1 MKHIAKM
8 TGVLLAAMLLLS
20 GCTIENI
27 AYAATINGQQ
37 VPLAEYKYIFESS
50 KSMVSQEISTD
61 GNVDW
66 ETATYEGKNAKEA
79 VHDEAMEQLVQLYVG
94 AQKAEEAGIKPD
106 NQSNQYVNNVR
117 NQLVQSAGGE
127 DKYKA
132 YLKEIGTTDEAVKS
146 VYEKSYLMNMLFNKY
161 TQENPEYQPNDE
173 TLKAYFFDH
182 YVKAKHI
189 LFSTVDDNR
198 QPLDEATAAQKEQSA
213 KDTLAELQSGADF
226 DTLMNERCEDPGLAS
241 NPNGYIFGKNM
252 MDPPFEAAAYALEP
266 DAVSDIVKGAYGY
279 HILKRIELTDA
290 DYETFKAEQIQQ
302 NVTGAAHVENALLS
316 EKFDKVLKDAAAAM
330 TVERNEK
337 ELSKLEFKTPS
348 SK

>member
-1 MKHIAKM
+1 MKHIVKV
-8 TGVLLAAMLLLS
+8 TGLLLATMLLFA

-37 VPLAEYKYIFESS
+37 IPLAEYKYIFESS
-50 KSMVSQEISTD
+50 KSMISQSISSD
-61 GNVDW
+61 GTVDW

-79 VHDEAMEQLVQLYVG
+79 VHDEAMKQLTQLYVG
-94 AQKAEEAGIKPD
+94 AQKAEEAGIKTD
-106 NQSNQYVNNVR
+106 NQTNQYVNNVR
-117 NQLVQSAGGE
+117 NQLVQNAGGE

-161 TQENPEYQPNDE
+161 TQEDPEYQPTE
-173 TLKAYFFDH
+173 ESLKTYFFEN

-198 QPLDEATAAQKEQSA
+198 QPLDDATAAQKEQSA
-213 KDTLAELQSGADF
+213 KDTLAELQNGADF
-226 DTLMNERCEDPGLAS
+226 DTLMNERCEDPGLAT

-266 DAVSDIVKGAYGY
+266 GAISDVVKGAYGY

-290 DYETFKAEQIQQ
+290 DYEEFKADQIQQ
-302 NVTGAAHVENALLS
+302 NMTGADYIQNELLS
-316 EKFDKVLKDAAAAM
+316 GKFDDMLADAAAAI
-330 TVERNEK
+330 TIERNEK
-337 ELSKLEFKTPS
+337 ELAKLNFNTPS